1 MDEMFEK
8 FILKIPQQISN
19 SILLEYADEFPSI
32 FSYKI
37 IKSQNIDARTIE
49 ERISYQKEL
58 NKRIL
63 EELLVFHSYNIRF
76 LGIKGYFLAKEV
88 YEKPED
94 RIFDDIDI
102 LVSNHDIFNFYRKLV
117 SCSYSLVNNQE
128 MFGQNFLLYNN
139 LHLINLLKNKYFN
152 LVHAVDLRKNISG
165 TDIYIDLQSNV
176 NVNKLTSFKI
186 TEFWK
191 ATNTIDIE
199 GRVFE
204 VLSPVNNILFLISH
218 IMRHLAYIYWGDNI
232 RINLQSV
239 YEIAKLIQKYKI
251 SFIDLDVK
259 AQEYGILKYLVI
271 FEMIYQEIFEI
282 DLNDLIK
289 RQAYQVNME
298 KFSWKNIFNI
308 LLEMTATDII
318 FGQFDEKCHLILD
331 TLNKVKNIKDQNQNM
346 LAWELCRRK
355 IKFYR

>member
-37 IKSQNIDARTIE
+37 IKSKNIDARTIE

-139 LHLINLLKNKYFN
+139 LHAIINKFCIIDRYDTSDSVLIY
-152 LVHAVDLRKNISG
+152 NISA
-165 TDIYIDLQSNV
+165 TH
-176 NVNKLTSFKI
+176 F
-186 TEFWK
+186 EFC
-191 ATNTIDIE
+191 
-199 GRVFE
+199 
-204 VLSPVNNILFLISH
+204 
-218 IMRHLAYIYWGDNI
+218 
-232 RINLQSV
+232 
-239 YEIAKLIQKYKI
+239 
-251 SFIDLDVK
+251 
-259 AQEYGILKYLVI
+259 I
-271 FEMIYQEIFEI
+271 FS
-282 DLNDLIK
+282 LN
-289 RQAYQVNME
+289 
-298 KFSWKNIFNI
+298 
-308 LLEMTATDII
+308 
-318 FGQFDEKCHLILD
+318 
-331 TLNKVKNIKDQNQNM
+331 
-346 LAWELCRRK
+346 
-355 IKFYR
+355 FYV

>member
-76 LGIKGYFLAKEV
+76 LGIKGYFLANEV

-204 VLSPVNNILFLISH
+204 VLSPANNILF
-218 IMRHLAYIYWGDNI
+218 
-232 RINLQSV
+232 
-239 YEIAKLIQKYKI
+239 
-251 SFIDLDVK
+251 
-259 AQEYGILKYLVI
+259 
-271 FEMIYQEIFEI
+271 
-282 DLNDLIK
+282 
-289 RQAYQVNME
+289 
-298 KFSWKNIFNI
+298 
-308 LLEMTATDII
+308 
-318 FGQFDEKCHLILD
+318 
-331 TLNKVKNIKDQNQNM
+331 
-346 LAWELCRRK
+346 
-355 IKFYR
+355 